1 MLHLMRQTR
10 LRFNTGAGLIHTFDV
25 ARLCD
30 RLLGAMKK
38 SWPNTQTIAVVCD
51 SNGSKVALA
60 AVTGA
65 AGGMRLMVV
74 DVKGPQDMGKAIGT
88 LSGRKPD
95 AVILLAGDH
104 VAGDG
109 SSAASFLIQRMAA
122 MKVPTAATTEAGVKQ
137 GAALG
142 IGPGTGG
149 KLMSNA
155 KVAAVAGVAVP
166 AGAVIL

>member
-1 MLHLMRQTR
+1 MLALA
-10 LRFNTGAGLIHTFDV
+10 AGVLSAGDYDALF
-25 ARLCD
+25 A
-30 RLLGAMKK
+30 AMKK
-38 SWPNTQTIAVVCD
+38 AWPQATTIAVVCD
-51 SNGSKVALA
+51 ANASKGALGA
-60 AVTGA
+60 LTGA
-65 AGGMRLMVV
+65 ASGMKVMVV

-88 LSGRKPD
+88 LSGRKPQ
-95 AVILLAGDH
+95 AVVLLAGDH

-122 MKVPTAATTEAGVKQ
+122 QKIPTAATTEVGVKQ

-149 KLMSNA
+149 RLLSNA

-166 AGAVIL
+166 AGATPL

>member
-1 MLHLMRQTR
+1 MAF
-10 LRFNTGAGLIHTFDV
+10 LRAATLSFVLATGALAAGDYD
-25 ARLCD
+25 A
-30 RLLGAMKK
+30 LLGAMKK
-38 SWPNTQTIAVVCD
+38 SWPQCTTIAVVCD
-51 SNGSKVALA
+51 ANSSKAALA
-60 AVTGA
+60 TLTGA
-65 AGGMRLMVV
+65 AAGLKVLVV

-88 LSGRKPD
+88 LTGRKPD

-166 AGAVIL
+166 AGATSL